1 MRKLY
6 VALVALCLF
15 LSACGSPF
23 DKAMREGKAALKE
36 ERYKDVEKLF
46 NDVLIDNPRNKDA
59 KTLLEQA
66 RTQRIELEM
75 KDKIK
80 SYRQDTAKLGI
91 RLLVIRQ
98 IPGII
103 KQNLE
108 FHEQKY
114 NNLLDVEKE
123 IDEIASKYKEY
134 PKIISIH
141 EHMQKSISYLIEAQ
155 ALIISLKNDTSEQ
168 LSKEEVIKDLKIYTH
183 KSYEETKKY
192 IEGLISIEKEYGINP
207 DPFNK

>member
-1 MRKLY
+1 MKKLCL
-6 VALVALCLF
+6 VLAALYLF

-36 ERYKDVEKLF
+36 ERYKDAEKLF
-46 NDVLIDNPRNKDA
+46 NDVLMDDPRNKDA
-59 KTLLEQA
+59 KTLFEQA

-114 NNLLDVEKE
+114 NNLLDVK
-123 IDEIASKYKEY
+123 K
-134 PKIISIH
+134 
-141 EHMQKSISYLIEAQ
+141 KSMRSPRNIKNI
-155 ALIISLKNDTSEQ
+155 LKSFQFMNTCKNQ
-168 LSKEEVIKDLKIYTH
+168 
-183 KSYEETKKY
+183 
-192 IEGLISIEKEYGINP
+192 
-207 DPFNK
+207 